1 MQDKTNER
9 PIKLNIINNRKFYMK
24 INQSDCPDK
33 ARRGHKRDPWQKLNF
48 ETAQLND
55 FTGDLATMKGS

>member
-9 PIKLNIINNRKFYMK
+9 PIKLNIINNRKFYKK

-33 ARRGHKRDPWQKLNF
+33 ARRGHKRDPW
-48 ETAQLND
+48 
-55 FTGDLATMKGS
+55 